1 MRFKLMQTYYIV
13 ASNDLLHFGKGHDD
27 NPPGRGSGRYAWGSG
42 KDYKIKENSRF
53 GRISLNLIET
63 VPNVRKYVSKDEI
76 EDKWFNMFGKAFG
89 YENIFIQ
96 SYRST
101 KDIKVAGSD
110 TLLKTLDEYVSNNDN
125 LNKSMKDVEVYK
137 NKFGIDDSNFEK
149 TFFESIGFM
158 TIPQYSD
165 SAQSEY
171 LNKLKEKG
179 YDAMEDMYGIRTGG
193 NKSLIILDP
202 DKTLQLKTSGRVKIN

>member
-1 MRFKLMQTYYIV
+1 
-13 ASNDLLHFGKGHDD
+13 
-27 NPPGRGSGRYAWGSG
+27 
-42 KDYKIKENSRF
+42 
-53 GRISLNLIET
+53 
-63 VPNVRKYVSKDEI
+63 
-76 EDKWFNMFGKAFG
+76 MFGKAFG

-202 DKTLQLKTSGRVKIN
+202 DKTLQLRTSRRVKIQ